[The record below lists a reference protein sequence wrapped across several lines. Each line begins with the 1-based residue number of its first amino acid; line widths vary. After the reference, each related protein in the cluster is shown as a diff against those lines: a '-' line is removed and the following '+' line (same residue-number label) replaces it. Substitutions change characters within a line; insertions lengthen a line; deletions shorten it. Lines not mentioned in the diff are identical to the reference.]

1 MRGAVGL
8 ANEGGGVCDVVGG
21 VTGVLSILD
30 TGCRCALDP
39 MNLIDGVLASCIDI
53 LLMRVCMS
61 IN

>member
-8 ANEGGGVCDVVGG
+8 ADGSGGVCDVVGG
-21 VTGVLSILD
+21 VTGALSILD

-39 MNLIDGVLASCIDI
+39 TNLIDGVLASCIDI